1 MTTQIEA
8 FPMTR
13 IETAELFL
21 VHFQAGVDK
30 AEKSLDTARANLMH
44 ACQLRDIAEGN
55 LRRMQNDGVQT
66 VAEVAAEI
74 VNSGALD
81 SDDLTVTATVNLP
94 CVDPITGEVENE
106 HVEDPD
112 NPGHDLPATAHEWD
126 ERPCQDCGGEGRL
139 PDRTGGGHHKCKAC
153 GGNGSVMVERI
164 ASPFVIAVYPGS
176 GDAHKT
182 EVGDRTRYAE
192 LVADYL
198 ATLGPVADMS
208 TSIEDWQ
215 VLAEDELSTNGGGGR
230 NLTSPIQE
238 RDYGRCLIIAAAE
251 QGSAAG

>member
-1 MTTQIEA
+1 M
-8 FPMTR
+8 
-13 IETAELFL
+13 
-21 VHFQAGVDK
+21 
-30 AEKSLDTARANLMH
+30 
-44 ACQLRDIAEGN
+44 
-55 LRRMQNDGVQT
+55 
-66 VAEVAAEI
+66 
-74 VNSGALD
+74 NSGALD
-81 SDDLTVTATVNLP
+81 SDDLTVTAMVNLP

-126 ERPCQDCGGEGRL
+126 ERPCQDCGGERRL

-164 ASPFVIAVYPGS
+164 ASPFVIAVYPES

-198 ATLGPVADMS
+198 ATLGPVAEMS

-238 RDYGRCLIIAAAE
+238 RDYGRCLIVAAAD